1 MGLSIGFDPSFTA
14 LASTDERRPS
24 EREPDSQRITPITES
39 ELPSAESRQ
48 RLNSP
53 ESTPRLTRVA
63 FTAKF
68 GPDQD
73 GFPLQLIRGDQ
84 VTGAESIDVQVIF
97 DNRISQDNQTALLQ
111 AQESRDAVSNESQ
124 RQQEAAA
131 QSRQETNQA
140 VSTDTGAQVTAPTPG
155 AQATAPTPD
164 AQTTAPTPGTGTT
177 LETTRTTGTTLAT
190 AAPDTPTTTEAPV
203 TVDTPVTAGPP
214 ATTTPDESRTE
225 SGALVDFQV

>member
-1 MGLSIGFDPSFTA
+1 MVLSVGFDPSFAA
-14 LASTDERRPS
+14 LGSTDERRPS

-53 ESTPRLTRVA
+53 ESTPQLTRVA

-84 VTGAESIDVQVIF
+84 VTGAQSIDVQIIV

-131 QSRQETNQA
+131 QSRQESNPV
-140 VSTDTGAQVTAPTPG
+140 VSADTGAPATAPTPG
-155 AQATAPTPD
+155 AQTTAPTPD
-164 AQTTAPTPGTGTT
+164 ARTAAPTPGTGTT
-177 LETTRTTGTTLAT
+177 PETTRTTGTTLTIAT
-190 AAPDTPTTTEAPV
+190 PDTSTTADTPV
-203 TVDTPVTAGPP
+203 TLDTPVTAAPP
-214 ATTTPDESRTE
+214 ATTTSDDSRTE
-225 SGALVDFQV
+225 SGALVDLQV

>member
-1 MGLSIGFDPSFTA
+1 MVLSVGFDPSFAA
-14 LASTDERRPS
+14 LGSTDERRPS

-53 ESTPRLTRVA
+53 ESTPQLTRVA

-84 VTGAESIDVQVIF
+84 VTGAQSIDVQIIV

-131 QSRQETNQA
+131 QSRQESNP
-140 VSTDTGAQVTAPTPG
+140 VV
-155 AQATAPTPD
+155 
-164 AQTTAPTPGTGTT
+164 GTT
-177 LETTRTTGTTLAT
+177 PETTRTTGTTLTIAT
-190 AAPDTPTTTEAPV
+190 PDTSTTADTPV
-203 TVDTPVTAGPP
+203 TLDTPVTAAPP
-214 ATTTPDESRTE
+214 ATTTSDDSRTE
-225 SGALVDFQV
+225 SGALVDLQV